1 MELNEAWWQAGR
13 VTEPITP
20 EPAAVGERA
29 AAIEARATSE
39 TVLLF
44 GGERWIR
51 EALDAWAEDDQAKV
65 AVMAPMAVELLGKA
79 TLWRENPVLLVQLN
93 DKHEATLFDL
103 ATSAD
108 LSARGVKTIGLRIVM
123 DR

>member
-1 MELNEAWWQAGR
+1 M
-13 VTEPITP
+13 
-20 EPAAVGERA
+20 GERA